1 MRLSLAQRR
10 RGQTAVQESSLTVTR
25 LAAPSVSVCSLVLT
39 DNDHDAIRYF
49 RSVFTKVHHTKN
61 PDYSLFSIMF
71 NIARKD
77 PMVMHM
83 VISLGLKEMDFR
95 RPYQQE
101 QNPMQHYT
109 SALQLL
115 AVAISP
121 ENGSQDIDA
130 IYTALWLML
139 LYEQQFGDP
148 GCHAYTNHLTGAASL
163 LQHRGQTLLQ
173 FPSSSA
179 GRSEKAPVLFG
190 TAQGSMLS
198 VYSARIIVWISLLDA
213 AAASSGVGG
222 HVNAV
227 LSSLLLNNAGTSQSI
242 TPIQVFARLHR
253 YSNPLYR
260 QNWGDSYP
268 QLELLDD
275 VENRNIYAL
284 LGQCGQLRFMVARL
298 AVLYRT
304 DTAAAAV
311 KAQDVNAS
319 IEHVGDIF
327 TELMEVASDLS
338 PNTDNSHRLVANI
351 RAIVPMYHAIVLDF
365 LRISAFDQLLG
376 DRQRHALREIFELVY
391 QSFKHDGDEAMI
403 RVAWPLFID
412 ALETDE
418 SLQRDWVLDRFA
430 AISKYGKNFERAHR
444 FLRGAISAQQRLG
457 VRIELH
463 ACMEQAEQ
471 FVLG

>member
-1 MRLSLAQRR
+1 M
-10 RGQTAVQESSLTVTR
+10 R
-25 LAAPSVSVCSLVLT
+25 LAAPSVSVCSLALT
-39 DNDHDAIRYF
+39 DNDHEAIRYF
-49 RSVFTKVHHTKN
+49 RSVFAKFHHTKN

-71 NIARKD
+71 NIAQED

-83 VISLGLKEMDFR
+83 VISLGLREMDFR
-95 RPYQQE
+95 RPNQQGR
-101 QNPMQHYT
+101 NPTQHYA
-109 SALQLL
+109 SALRLL
-115 AVAISP
+115 ADAISP
-121 ENGSQDIDA
+121 DNESQDIDA

-148 GCHAYTNHLTGAASL
+148 GCKAYTNHLTGAASL
-163 LQHRGQTLLQ
+163 LHHRGQSLLQ

-179 GRSEKAPVLFG
+179 GRSEKAPVLLRK
-190 TAQGSMLS
+190 AQGSTLS

-222 HVNAV
+222 QVNGA
-227 LSSLLLNNAGTSQSI
+227 LFSLLLDNAGTSRSI
-242 TPIQVFARLHR
+242 SPVQAFSRLHR

-268 QLELLDD
+268 QPELLDD

-284 LGQCGQLRFMVARL
+284 LGQCGQLRFIVAQL
-298 AVLYRT
+298 AVLYRK

-311 KAQDVNAS
+311 KAQDVDSS
-319 IEHVGDIF
+319 IEHVGEIF

-365 LRISAFDQLLG
+365 LRISAFDQPLG
-376 DRQRHALREIFELVY
+376 DRQRHALREIFELAY

-403 RVAWPLFID
+403 RVAWPLFIA

-444 FLRGAISAQQRLG
+444 FLRGAVSAQQQLG
-457 VRIELH
+457 TRIELR
-463 ACMEQAEQ
+463 ACMEEAEQ